1 MKLLAGN
8 LLTVVDLDVVQF
20 MLGVS
25 LAAWVFILGSG
36 YVNRVVDLPL
46 SLKNISL
53 GMGPPFDASGFLGAW
68 FLNIRGAVV
77 AAAVMLLAFGWGLR
91 LVRMARIRGTGRGF
105 LAVGLGFAV
114 QGAALLGLGL
124 AGLLHP
130 VLIAGLL
137 FAAGV
142 PAWPRIREAAGNA
155 RRLLGRGWLELLV
168 GLSTALVC
176 VWYLTAAL
184 APELGWDALTYHLR
198 VPSHY
203 LAAGR
208 IYIVPFS
215 LGSFYPFLAE
225 MWSMA
230 AKAFGGDS
238 AAKLLNH
245 AFLLMTCLLLTR
257 MGEEGGS
264 RLAGLCGALLFAAMP
279 AAGVLSS
286 QCYNDMEVAFL
297 SLLAV
302 RASMRLGTARRLAAG
317 ALCGAAIGCKYT
329 GAYILPMCGVLWAW
343 QEWKGRR
350 SVLAVVFPAI
360 VALAVF
366 AIWPLRDWLWTGN
379 PVFPL
384 APRLFPMTGWNP
396 YFTAQQAESIVP
408 VQPPSDFLA
417 AGLALVRF
425 PFEWPWN
432 IFAIGVSFSPLITGF
447 LPGLLLPDPARP
459 EAKLPERLPLRE
471 PREAKLPERTVFRP
485 PEPQE
490 AKLPGG
496 RVLAARVPALF
507 GIAYVA
513 LWILAQASDGRYL
526 LTAAALLAL
535 PAGIAAV
542 RFASIS
548 FLASLGT
555 GFAFAWIVG
564 GQLLHWTAYEA
575 QAYAPFRVSMGLET
589 RDTYRARAMLP
600 NFEYMPLANLVNT
613 TLPKRARILLYSDI
627 VTYYIEREVVFDT
640 QQVMP
645 PIGVRLTSACTDPR
659 ALRKKLAQLGI
670 GYMIH
675 SPIRIIAL
683 QRSCKCVN
691 FPEGARECYRTF
703 MRRYADRVID
713 SGNFLVYRLRSE
725 RAAAKGPL
733 LPLTSWPGV
742 QEKWT
747 DMAEDGRAAGD
758 WRKVGE
764 ALAPLKK
771 LAPELA
777 DVRLRLAEMLLVNG
791 KVAEAKRE
799 LEAGRKLGADSGLY
813 WLISAGMRATLK
825 DYEGGAEAAREAAK
839 RWPVPR
845 VYAALAAN
853 EMNVGKRPEAE
864 AAIRKAYILNPYD
877 AEVRRILKQIFPAGL
892 P

>member
-1 MKLLAGN
+1 
-8 LLTVVDLDVVQF
+8 
-20 MLGVS
+20 MLSVS
-25 LAAWVFILGSG
+25 LAAWVFVLASG
-36 YVNRVVDLPL
+36 YLKRVVDLSL

-53 GMGPPFDASGFLGAW
+53 GMGPPFDASGFLHAW
-68 FLNIRGAVV
+68 FLNIRGAAV
-77 AAAVMLLAFGWGLR
+77 AAAILALAFGWGLR
-91 LVRMARIRGTGRGF
+91 LVRMVRLGNRGRGF
-105 LAVGLGFAV
+105 LALGLGFAL
-114 QGAALLGLGL
+114 QGTALFGLGL
-124 AGLLHP
+124 AGLLNPFLIAALLLSAGIPALP
-130 VLIAGLL
+130 VLG
-137 FAAGV
+137 
-142 PAWPRIREAAGNA
+142 EAAGAA
-155 RRLLGRGWLELLV
+155 RRLLGKGWLELLV
-168 GLSTALVC
+168 GISTALVC
-176 VWYLTAAL
+176 AWYLTAAL

-208 IYIVPFS
+208 VYLVPFS

-230 AKAFGGDS
+230 AQAFGGDS

-245 AFLLMTCLLLTR
+245 AFLPMTCLLLAR
-257 MGEEGGS
+257 MGEEAGS
-264 RLAGLCGALLFAAMP
+264 RLAGLAGALLFAAMP
-279 AAGVLSS
+279 ASGVLSS

-302 RASMRLGTARRLAAG
+302 WASSRPGLARRLSAG

-329 GAYILPMCGVLWAW
+329 GAYILPMCLALWTW

-350 SVLAVVFPAI
+350 SFLAVAVPCA

-408 VQPPSDFLA
+408 VQPPSGLLA
-417 AGLALVRF
+417 PVLAMIHF

-447 LPGLLLPDPARP
+447 LPGLLLPGASR
-459 EAKLPERLPLRE
+459 EARLP
-471 PREAKLPERTVFRP
+471 AVC
-485 PEPQE
+485 
-490 AKLPGG
+490 GM
-496 RVLAARVPALF
+496 VY
-507 GIAYVA
+507 IA
-513 LWILAQASDGRYL
+513 LWVLAQASDGRYL
-526 LTAAALLAL
+526 MTAAALLAY
-535 PAGIAAV
+535 PAGAAAV
-542 RFASIS
+542 RFAS
-548 FLASLGT
+548 ASSVAALGT
-555 GFAFAWIVG
+555 GFAFAWVVG
-564 GQLLHWTAYEA
+564 GQLVHWTAYEA

-600 NFEYMPLANLVNT
+600 NFEYMPLANLINST
-613 TLPKRARILLYSDI
+613 IPRRARLLLYSDI
-627 VTYYIEREVVFDT
+627 VTYYIDREVVFDT

-645 PIGVRLTSACTDPR
+645 PIGVRLTSVCSDPR
-659 ALRKKLAQLGI
+659 ALRKRLAQLGL
-670 GYMIH
+670 GYIIH

-683 QRSCKCVN
+683 NRSCKCVN
-691 FPEGARECYRTF
+691 FPEGARECYRAF
-703 MRRYADRVID
+703 MRRYAEKVID

-725 RAAAKGPL
+725 REAAKGGVM
-733 LPLTSWPGV
+733 PLTSWPGV

-747 DMAEDGRAAGD
+747 DLAEEARAAGD
-758 WRKVGE
+758 WRKVEE
-764 ALAPLKK
+764 ALVPLKK

-777 DVRLRLAEMLLVNG
+777 DVRLRLAEMHLVNG
-791 KVAEAKRE
+791 RVAQARQE
-799 LEAGRKLGADSGLY
+799 LETGRKLGADSGLY
-813 WLISAGMRATLK
+813 WLVAAGLRATMK

-853 EMNVGKRPEAE
+853 EMNVGRRPEAE

-877 AEVRRILKQIFPAGL
+877 AEVRRILKQIFPGGL